1 MAQKKNKERKEQ
13 LNNFKTK
20 IKKQMAE
27 DQTMQELEGLRSY
40 PIWKSQ
46 EKIEVSG
53 LEWQSIYNVLN
64 IFREGLVAAES
75 VMQRNMEQGKVT
87 MKYVDSNDKEV
98 STEKVAEYTKQ
109 MQALFEKRQAEQ
121 VKEPDIRIT
130 NIPGNG
136 VSPILTQDGAVQA
149 STTSENPLKAV

>member
-75 VMQRNMEQGKVT
+75 VMQRNMEQGKIT
-87 MKYVDSNDKEV
+87 MKYVDANDKEV
-98 STEKVAEYTKQ
+98 SSEKVAEYTKQ

-121 VKEPDIRIT
+121 AKEPQSQEA
-130 NIPGNG
+130 
-136 VSPILTQDGAVQA
+136 VSPILTQDGAIQT
-149 STTSENPLKAV
+149 STTSENTLKAV